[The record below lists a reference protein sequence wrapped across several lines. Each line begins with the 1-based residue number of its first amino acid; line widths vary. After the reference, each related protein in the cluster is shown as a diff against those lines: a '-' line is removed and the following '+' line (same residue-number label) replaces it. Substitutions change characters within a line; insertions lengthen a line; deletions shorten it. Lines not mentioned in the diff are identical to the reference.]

1 MRVVGPPAEVE
12 REVRRAGSERPGPTQ
27 LPAEVRAALSTP
39 GRGLDAATRAEVE
52 PVLAHDLGRV
62 RVHDDAR
69 AAEAAAA
76 VGARGFTVG
85 RDVVVPPHAP
95 RSLVAHELAHVVSQ
109 SHAGPSLQRDQLAP
123 PDARKALLAQA
134 TTTFAAPTKD
144 VTAAELGTTLDRWYR
159 AITDLERTIATAHA
173 GDATLQQDVRALY
186 VAAVRAL
193 VPLAT
198 TSTGISADE
207 IYARNS
213 GRIPMWAWPTPHQ
226 QVAGIS
232 TPISEG
238 LSPAADG
245 AVAFPVGRIRVR
257 ILPDAKDPTLGKR
270 AQTKPRIS
278 FRTAK
283 WRSADGVTVSTIG
296 DPPAPVLTVQTF
308 YGPDSSASVTSGYG
322 RGTTVEDL
330 AGAKVDPRSKSLG
343 FHEGSHGLDFVRY
356 LRANPPP
363 AYPLTVGMPV
373 KKVGPAI
380 EAWRARWTAYEQA
393 LEAASE
399 ASTDMV
405 GTPKP

>member
-1 MRVVGPPAEVE
+1 
-12 REVRRAGSERPGPTQ
+12 VR
-27 LPAEVRAALSTP
+27 LPAESERELGRAAAEPAGTSRVPAEARAALSSP
-39 GRGLDAATRAEVE
+39 GRGLDAATRAEAE
-52 PVLAHDLGRV
+52 PALRHDLSRV
-62 RVHDDAR
+62 RVHDDPPAVR
-69 AAEAAAA
+69 AAAA

-85 RDVVVPPHAP
+85 TDVVVPPHTP
-95 RSLVAHELAHVVSQ
+95 RSLLVHELAHVVAQ
-109 SHAGPSLQRDQLAP
+109 GRAGPSLQRDQLAP
-123 PDARKALLAQA
+123 PDARKALLATA

-144 VTAAELGTTLDRWYR
+144 VTATELAATLDRWYR

-173 GDATLQQDVRALY
+173 GDATLQRDVRALY
-186 VAAVRAL
+186 VAGLRAL

-198 TSTGISADE
+198 TSTGLSADE
-207 IYARNS
+207 IYVRNS
-213 GRIPMWAWPTPHQ
+213 GRIPMWAWPAPHQ

-232 TPISEG
+232 TPVAEG
-238 LSPAADG
+238 MSPTAKG
-245 AVAFPVGRIRVR
+245 AVAFPVGGVRVR
-257 ILPDAKDPTLGKR
+257 ILPDAKDPKLGKR
-270 AQTKPRIS
+270 AETKPRIS

-296 DPPAPVLTVQTF
+296 DPPAPVLTIQTF

-322 RGTTVEDL
+322 RGTTTEDL

-343 FHEGSHGLDFVRY
+343 FHEGSHGLDFIRY

-363 AYPLTVGMPV
+363 AYPLTIGMSIT
-373 KKVGPAI
+373 KVGPAI
-380 EAWRARWTAYEQA
+380 EAWRAKWTAYAQA